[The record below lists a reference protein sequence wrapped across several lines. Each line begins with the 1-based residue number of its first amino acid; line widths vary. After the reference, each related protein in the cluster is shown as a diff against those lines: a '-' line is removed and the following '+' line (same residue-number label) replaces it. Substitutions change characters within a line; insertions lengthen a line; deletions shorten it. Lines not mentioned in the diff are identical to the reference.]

1 MEVDLSYR
9 PRLASLKQVAPADA
23 DAAANANAEAAR
35 RRAQRT
41 DSATLAKRNGYNDNF
56 LEGWKVKWPSAGA
69 NAEDVL
75 PVEGTRDNLLTYT
88 NFSVMMSASRRIA
101 MCVGVNISGKESV
114 QIPRGKDAWYFDG
127 RIPDDAQ
134 IGEEL
139 YAGNLLDRGHLVR
152 REDPNWG
159 ADAETANE
167 DTFHF
172 TNCSPQMG
180 AFNQKTWLSLENYV
194 LKNAR
199 NSRERITVFSGPVFG
214 ARDLEYR
221 GVLIPLAFWKV
232 IAFIDDDGNPSATAY
247 MISQKSELSAL
258 EVAFGAFKTYQRSVA
273 YIEEITGLDF
283 LGLTDYDGFS
293 NEERATGT
301 RIEAELASAGAM
313 RV

>member
-1 MEVDLSYR
+1 MHVNLSHR
-9 PRLASLKQVAPADA
+9 PRLAALRPIRPEEVIA
-23 DAAANANAEAAR
+23 AEATR
-35 RRAQRT
+35 KTSNRT
-41 DSATLAKRNGYNDNF
+41 AAGTLAERNGYNKNF
-56 LEGWKVKWPSAGA
+56 LPEWEVKWPSA
-69 NAEDVL
+69 AENDVDVL
-75 PVEGTRDNLLTYT
+75 QVAGTQNNLLTYT

-101 MCVGVNISGKESV
+101 MCVGVNISGKESI
-114 QIPRGKDAWYFDG
+114 QIPRDKDAWYFDG
-127 RIPDDAQ
+127 RIPDEAQ

-194 LKNAR
+194 LKNTR
-199 NSRERITVFSGPVFG
+199 TWEERVTVFTGPVFG
-214 ARDLEYR
+214 PRDLEYR

-232 IAFIDDDGNPSATAY
+232 IAFIDNDGNPSATAY
-247 MISQKSELSAL
+247 MISQKTELASL
-258 EVAFGAFKTYQRSVA
+258 EAAFGAFNTYQRSVA
-273 YIEEITGLDF
+273 YIEEITGLNFHD
-283 LGLTDYDGFS
+283 LSQYDGFS

-301 RIEAELASAGAM
+301 RIEAELTSAAAM

>member
-1 MEVDLSYR
+1 MQVNLAHR
-9 PRLASLKQVAPADA
+9 PRLSSLQPIAP
-23 DAAANANAEAAR
+23 AEAAEAAAEAPR
-35 RRAQRT
+35 KGPQRT
-41 DSATLAKRNGYNDNF
+41 DARTLAERNGYNEGF
-56 LEGWKVKWPSAGA
+56 LPGWKVKWPSAGD
-69 NAEDVL
+69 NQGDVL
-75 PVEGTRDNLLTYT
+75 PVPGTRDNLLTYT

-101 MCVGVNISGKESV
+101 MCVGVNISGKDSV
-114 QIPRGKDAWYFDG
+114 QIPRDKDAWYFDG
-127 RIPDDAQ
+127 RIPDEAQ
-134 IGEEL
+134 IGEDL

-159 ADAETANE
+159 ADAQTANE

-199 NSRERITVFSGPVFG
+199 NSEERITVFSGPVFG
-214 ARDLEYR
+214 TRDLEYR
-221 GVLIPLAFWKV
+221 DVLIPLAFWKV
-232 IAFIDDDGNPSATAY
+232 IAFIDDEGNPSATAY
-247 MISQKSELSAL
+247 LISQKGELSAL

-273 YIEEITGLDF
+273 YVEEITGLDF
-283 LGLTDYDGFS
+283 HGLADYDGFS

>member
-1 MEVDLSYR
+1 MEVNLSHR
-9 PRLASLKQVAPADA
+9 PRLASLRQVAPAE
-23 DAAANANAEAAR
+23 AEAAAEATAEVAR
-35 RRAQRT
+35 KRAQRT
-41 DSATLAKRNGYNDNF
+41 DASTFAERNGYNDNF
-56 LEGWKVKWPSAGA
+56 FEGWKVKWPSAGVNSA
-69 NAEDVL
+69 DVL
-75 PVEGTRDNLLTYT
+75 PVKGTHNNLLTYT
-88 NFSVMMSASRRIA
+88 NFSVMMSASRRMA

-114 QIPRGKDAWYFDG
+114 QIQRGKDAWYLDG
-127 RIPDDAQ
+127 RIPDGAQ

-199 NSRERITVFSGPVFG
+199 NSKERITVFSGPIFG

-232 IAFIDDDGNPSATAY
+232 IAFIDDNGNPSATAY
-247 MISQKSELSAL
+247 MISQENELSAL

-283 LGLTDYDGFS
+283 NGLADYDGFS

>member
-1 MEVDLSYR
+1 MEVNLSHR
-9 PRLASLKQVAPADA
+9 PRLASLQQVAPAE
-23 DAAANANAEAAR
+23 AEATAEVAR
-35 RRAQRT
+35 KRAQRS
-41 DSATLAKRNGYNDNF
+41 DASTLAKRNGYDDSF

-69 NAEDVL
+69 KSEDVF
-75 PVEGTRDNLLTYT
+75 PVDGTSDNLLTYT
-88 NFSVMMSASRRIA
+88 NFSVMMSASRRMA

-114 QIPRGKDAWYFDG
+114 QIKRGKDVWYLDG

-134 IGEEL
+134 IGEDL
-139 YAGNLLDRGHLVR
+139 YAGNLLHRGHLVR

-194 LKNAR
+194 LKSAR
-199 NSRERITVFSGPVFG
+199 NSKERITVFSGPVFG

-221 GVLIPLAFWKV
+221 GVLIPLQFWKV
-232 IAFIDDDGNPSATAY
+232 IAFIDDNGNPSSSAY
-247 MISQKSELSAL
+247 MISQQSELSVL

-273 YIEEITGLDF
+273 YIEQITGLDF
-283 LGLTDYDGFS
+283 NGLANYDGFS

-301 RIEAELASAGAM
+301 RIEAELASAGAV